1 MPMSRRLK
9 VGFKFKK
16 KDPLVFIF
24 QLQVKHN
31 KLFGI
36 SDKGKSIKEIDYEL
50 NSIIESTQSFNIER
64 VIYQFS
70 MKMILVQTEK

>member
-1 MPMSRRLK
+1 M
-9 VGFKFKK
+9 
-16 KDPLVFIF
+16 FIF

-36 SDKGKSIKEIDYEL
+36 SDKGKSLKEIDYEL